1 MMTAR
6 CTDTGVY
13 LVDLLAGLAGGAVPA
28 DIAVQGL
35 AADSRAVRV
44 GDLFMACNGL
54 QAHGLSYLSQ
64 AISQGAVAV
73 VYEPEG
79 AGGFE
84 HQLADA
90 PVPTFA
96 MPGLSQYLGVIADRF
111 YASPS
116 RELHVIGVTGTD
128 GKTSVTHFIAQ
139 ALSTPEKPAGLLGT
153 LGYGVYGAL
162 NAPTHTTPD
171 ALRLQAELAALRDQG
186 VKQLAMEVSSHALHQ
201 YRSEGIHFHT
211 AVLTQLSR
219 DHLDYHGS
227 LGAYAGAKRRLFHSP
242 GLQCAVLNAGDAFG
256 RELATT
262 LASDVRVISWQ
273 AQAAGPKPLSGEWLA
288 LRSVRA
294 LPTGIALQV
303 DSSFGE
309 VEFEARLL
317 GDFNAENL
325 LAALGALL
333 AAGLSLDD
341 AVQRLSQVTTVPGRM
356 ELFRAPGQPRVVV
369 DYAHTPHALETALQA
384 LRPHCMGKLVCV
396 FGAGG
401 DRDAGKRPQMGAV
414 AERDADRMIVTS
426 DNPRHEAP
434 QDIMAQIIAGMRQP
448 QSVTRIEDRAM
459 AIDAALSASNEDDL
473 VLIAGKGHET
483 TQQTGEEK
491 IPFSDR
497 DSVVRWLKEHGA

>member
-35 AADSRAVRV
+35 AADSRAVRS
-44 GDLFMACNGL
+44 GDLFLACNGL
-54 QAHGLSYLSQ
+54 QAHGLSFLSQ
-64 AISQGAVAV
+64 AVAQGAVAV

-79 AGGFE
+79 ATDFE
-84 HQLADA
+84 HQLANV

-96 MPGLSQYLGVIADRF
+96 LPGLSQYLGVIADRF
-111 YASPS
+111 YASPT

-139 ALSTPEKPAGLLGT
+139 ALSTPGKPAGLLGT

-162 NAPTHTTPD
+162 NVPTHTTPD

-227 LGAYAGAKRRLFHSP
+227 LDAYAGAKRRLFHSP

-256 RELATT
+256 RELAST
-262 LASDVRVISWQ
+262 LANDVRVISWQ
-273 AQAAGPKPLSGEWLA
+273 AQAGPKPLSGDWLA
-288 LRSVRA
+288 LRRVHA
-294 LPTGIALQV
+294 LPDGIALQV
-303 DSSFGE
+303 DSCFGAL
-309 VEFEARLL
+309 EFEARLL

-333 AAGLSLDD
+333 ATGLSPDD
-341 AVQRLSQVTTVPGRM
+341 AIQRLSRVTTVPGRM
-356 ELFRAPGQPRVVV
+356 ELFHAPGQPRIVV

-384 LRPHCMGKLVCV
+384 LRPHCTGKLVCV

-414 AERDADRMIVTS
+414 AERDADRVVVTS
-426 DNPRHEAP
+426 DNPRHETP
-434 QDIMAQIIAGMRQP
+434 KDIMAQIVAGMRQP
-448 QSVTRIEDRAM
+448 QSVTQMEDRAM
-459 AIDAALSASNEDDL
+459 AIGAALSASTEDDL

-483 TQQTGEEK
+483 TQQIGDQK

-497 DSVVRWLKEHGA
+497 DSVMQWLKERGA